1 MTKKYYATTSLVIVE
16 SPAKCAKIQQ
26 YLGNNYKVIASY
38 GHLRELS
45 SLKDIDLNGDH
56 LKLRFNII
64 DNKLKQKQV
73 VNIRKA
79 IQECDEVIL
88 ASDSDREGEA
98 IAWHICDLFGLDV
111 STCKRI
117 VFNEITESAIKTAIA
132 NPRTIDMN
140 LVYAQQA
147 RQIIDLVVGYKIS
160 PVLWNFVTCNAANSL
175 SAGRCQTPALKIIY
189 DNQQEIDN
197 GEERTVYNT
206 HGYFTKHN
214 ICFELNKQFETE
226 AELKHFL
233 TESDKCKH
241 IYHSTPPKRVSKVP
255 PAPFTTS
262 RLQQVVSNELRYSPK
277 DTMKLC
283 QTLYEAGLITYMRT
297 DSKCYSVDFV
307 KTVEPY
313 IIKHYGEGYFN
324 NVTWH
329 ENNSQENHNK
339 QDKNHNKQ
347 DNIKKDALCQEAHE
361 SIRPTNISLQPAD
374 ITEKVSAKELKVYK
388 IIWEN
393 TLESCMPDAVFHVI
407 QSSINGACNTTFKK
421 TNELIYFP
429 GWKIVKKK
437 YETENIEY
445 QHLKTIK
452 DETVLQYNKIV
463 SKVAI
468 VNKKSQYT
476 EAGLIQSLEE
486 KGIGRPSTYSMLVD
500 KIQERN
506 YVKKMDVKGKTVECK
521 DFEFINGT
529 IKESVSS
536 REFGN
541 EKNKLVIQPLGKVV
555 MTFLDKHFNE
565 LFNYEHTKQMEEEL
579 DKITKNNAD
588 MYVLCKNYNVTIDN
602 LISNL
607 NSLKRVNYAIDENNS
622 YIVGRYGPVMK
633 CTEGENVVYK
643 PVKNIDIQ
651 KLENGEYK
659 LEDIL
664 EPKLE
669 KEVQIPIGKFNDKDV
684 FIKNGKFGI
693 YAECDGK
700 MKSLKELGKRDIT
713 TISLEEVIP
722 YLKEEINLI
731 RRISNDLSIRKGP
744 KGDYLFYKTSKMKKP
759 KFFAVLPFNKDTN
772 EHYRTC
778 DDTILKAWINKQY
791 F

>member
-1 MTKKYYATTSLVIVE
+1 MTKTYYATTSLVIVE

-45 SLKDIDLNGDH
+45 SLKDVDLKGDH
-56 LKLRFNII
+56 LKLYFKII
-64 DNKLKQKQV
+64 DNNLKQKQV
-73 VNIRKA
+73 TKIRKA
-79 IQECDEVIL
+79 IKDCDEVIL

-117 VFNEITESAIKTAIA
+117 VFNEITESAIKAAIA
-132 NPRTIDMN
+132 NPRTVDMN

-147 RQIIDLVVGYKIS
+147 RQVIDLAVGFKIS

-197 GEERTVYNT
+197 GEERTIYNT

-241 IYHSTPPKRVSKVP
+241 IYYSTPPKRVSKTP
-255 PAPFTTS
+255 PMPFTTS
-262 RLQQVVSNELRYSPK
+262 RLQQTVSNELRYSPK

-283 QTLYEAGLITYMRT
+283 QTLYEAGFITYMRT
-297 DSKCYSVDFV
+297 DSKCYSADFV

-313 IIKHYGEGYFN
+313 IIKHFGEGYFN
-324 NVTWH
+324 NIIC
-329 ENNSQENHNK
+329 
-339 QDKNHNKQ
+339 Q
-347 DNIKKDALCQEAHE
+347 DNPKKDTLCQEAHE
-361 SIRPTNISLQPAD
+361 SIRPTNISLHPAD
-374 ITEKVSAKELKVYK
+374 IAEKVNAKELKVYK

-393 TLESCMPDAVFHVI
+393 TLESCMPDAVFFVI
-407 QSSINGACNTTFKK
+407 QSSISGACNTTFKK

-437 YETENIEY
+437 YDTENIEY
-445 QHLKTIK
+445 QHLKTIN
-452 DETVLQYNKIV
+452 DEAVLQYNKII

-468 VNKKSQYT
+468 TNKKSHYT
-476 EAGLIQSLEE
+476 EASLIQSLEE

-506 YVKKMDVKGKTVECK
+506 YVKKMDVKGTTIDCK
-521 DFEFINGT
+521 DFEIVAGT
-529 IKESVSS
+529 IKELVTS

-555 MTFLDKHFNE
+555 MSFLDKHFND
-565 LFNYEHTKQMEEEL
+565 LFNYKHTKDMEEEL
-579 DKITKNNAD
+579 DKIAKNNTNMHA
-588 MYVLCKNYNVTIDN
+588 LCKNYNSNIDA

-607 NSLKRVNYAIDENNS
+607 NSQQKVKYDIDDNNS
-622 YIVGRYGPVMK
+622 YIVGRYGPVIK
-633 CTEGENVVYK
+633 CTEMGNVVYK
-643 PVKNIDIQ
+643 PVKNIDVA

-664 EPKLE
+664 ETKLE
-669 KEVQIPIGKFNDKDV
+669 KAVSESIGKFDGKEV
-684 FIKNGKFGI
+684 FIKDGKFGI
-693 YAECDGK
+693 YAEYNGK
-700 MKSLKELGKRDIT
+700 TKSLKGLGKRDINS
-713 TISLEEVIP
+713 ISFDEVIP
-722 YLKEEINLI
+722 FLKEESNLI
-731 RRISNDLSIRKGP
+731 RCISNDLSIRKGP

-759 KFFAVLPFNKDTN
+759 KFFAVSTFNEETKEDYT
-772 EHYRTC
+772 TC
-778 DDTILKAWINKQY
+778 DDVILKDWINKKY
-791 F
+791 FQ

>member
-1 MTKKYYATTSLVIVE
+1 MTKTYYATTSLVIVE

-45 SLKDIDLNGDH
+45 SLKDIDLKGDK
-56 LKLRFNII
+56 LKLHFKII
-64 DNKLKQKQV
+64 DNTLKQKQV
-73 VNIRKA
+73 INIRKH
-79 IQECDEVIL
+79 ILECDEVIL
-88 ASDSDREGEA
+88 AADSDREGEA

-117 VFNEITESAIKTAIA
+117 VFNEITETAIKTAIA
-132 NPRTIDMN
+132 NPRTVDMN

-147 RQIIDLVVGYKIS
+147 RQVMDLAVGFKIS
-160 PVLWNFVTCNAANSL
+160 PVLWNFITCNAANSL

-206 HGYFTKHN
+206 HGYFTKYN

-226 AELKHFL
+226 TEMKHFL
-233 TESDKCKH
+233 TETEKCEH
-241 IYHSTPPKRVSKVP
+241 TYYSTTPKKVSRVP

-262 RLQQVVSNELRYSPK
+262 RLQQTVSNELRYSPK

-297 DSKCYSVDFV
+297 DSKCYSADFI

-313 IIKHYGEGYFN
+313 IIKHFGEGYFN
-324 NVTWH
+324 G
-329 ENNSQENHNK
+329 EIG
-339 QDKNHNKQ
+339 Q
-347 DNIKKDALCQEAHE
+347 DNKDNKDNNGLTQDAHE
-361 SIRPTNISLQPAD
+361 SIRPTNISLHPSD
-374 ITEKVSAKELKVYK
+374 IAEKVNAKELKVYK

-393 TLESCMPDAVFHVI
+393 TLESCMPDAVFFSI
-407 QSSINGACNTTFKK
+407 QSSITGACNTTFKK
-421 TNELIYFP
+421 NNELIYFP

-437 YETENIEY
+437 YDTENIEY
-445 QHLKTIK
+445 QHLKAIN

-468 VNKKSQYT
+468 TNKKSHYT

-506 YVKKMDVKGKTVECK
+506 YVKKMDVKGKTIDCK
-521 DFEFINGT
+521 DFEFVNGVIT
-529 IKESVSS
+529 ELVTS

-555 MTFLDKHFNE
+555 MCFLDKHFND

-579 DKITKNNAD
+579 DKIAKNNAN
-588 MYVLCKNYNVTIDN
+588 MHVLCKSYILNIDN
-602 LISNL
+602 LITNV
-607 NSLKRVNYAIDENNS
+607 NSQQKVKYDIDENNS
-622 YIVGRYGPVMK
+622 YIVGRYGPVIK
-633 CTEGENVVYK
+633 CTETGTVVYK
-643 PVKNIDIQ
+643 PVKNIDLE

-664 EPKLE
+664 ETKAE
-669 KEVQIPIGKFNDKDV
+669 KEVPLSIGKFNDKDV
-684 FIKNGKFGI
+684 FIKDGKFGI

-700 MKSLKELGKRDIT
+700 IKSLKELGKRDISS
-713 TISLEEVIP
+713 ISLEEVIP
-722 YLKEEINLI
+722 YLKEKEDINII

-744 KGDYLFYKTSKMKKP
+744 KGDYLFYKTIKMKKP
-759 KFFAVLPFNKDTN
+759 TFFAISTFIKDTN
-772 EHYRTC
+772 ENYKTC
-778 DDTILKAWINKQY
+778 DDTILKDWINKKY